1 MQTLANP
8 VKYQFLISD
17 PDEFKSVASL
27 YENRFDQMLN
37 YKSCNLDMDISGKS
51 DRIEWGHLRYQSVFY
66 PDASLEFI
74 FQWVVC
80 TGPLVAELLQN
91 WLRKAQNCGV
101 NLVPIPC
108 DPFALPMSHKADPLR
123 APIFVP
129 LNISAL
135 NMNGK
140 TFLEEYPPDSWPQ
153 RLLLFQVSI
162 KCWFFPHL
170 EECQA
175 LVYKKIFKILEK
187 IIIIRNHR
195 RRNSCANCAFP
206 LHIRTSNYLNTKCL
220 SS

>member
-1 MQTLANP
+1 MGGSRIRKEFYSSAWFICKYLDNVNLFLKRYIFFPSLLQTLSNP
-8 VKYQFLISD
+8 VKYQFLIAD
-17 PDEFKSVASL
+17 PEEFKSVASL
-27 YENRFDQMLN
+27 YENRYDQMLN
-37 YKSCNLDMDISGKS
+37 YKSCNLEMDISSK
-51 DRIEWGHLRYQSVFY
+51 RGHLRYQSIFY

-140 TFLEEYPPDSWPQ
+140 TFLEEYPQDSWPQ

-162 KCWFFPHL
+162 K
-170 EECQA
+170 
-175 LVYKKIFKILEK
+175 ILYSPK
-187 IIIIRNHR
+187 RMLI
-195 RRNSCANCAFP
+195 AD
-206 LHIRTSNYLNTKCL
+206 
-220 SS
+220 